1 MNECLFLQ
9 KKMSA
14 LHSLVVEEITPLTP
28 SAVTLTLALPDDLKE
43 EFTFIAG
50 QYLTLEAQIDSATV
64 RRAYSLC
71 SAPHENRLTVGIKK
85 VPSGLFSSYAN
96 EKLNI
101 GDSLKV
107 GVPEGRF
114 IYHSTNEEQ
123 SILALAAG
131 SGITP
136 IFAMLKSA
144 LETSPKT
151 TIHLLYGNKNPEESM
166 FKAALAELEATSSGR
181 LKVHWIYS
189 QSNEENALFGRID
202 TAAIRFV
209 LNQMGSMPNQTFLC
223 GPEGMIDLA
232 KATLTE
238 LSVAE
243 DTIHFELFTSSTAS
257 TDTFIE
263 SSDEVEL
270 TIKVDDSTHQITSSS
285 NKSLLDIALQEKIE
299 VPYSCQGGVC
309 CSCIAKVSSGK
320 VEMENNQILTDDEIE
335 DGLVLTCQ
343 AFPKSATITVD
354 YDDV

>member
-1 MNECLFLQ
+1 MNAYFYK

-14 LHSLVVEEITPLTP
+14 LHSLVVKEITPLTP
-28 SAVTLTLALPDDLKE
+28 SAVALTLALPENLKAD
-43 EFTFIAG
+43 FIFNAG
-50 QYLTLEAQIDSATV
+50 QYLTLEATIDNSNV

-71 SAPHENRLTVGIKK
+71 SAPHENCLTVGIKK

-96 EKLNI
+96 TELKV

-107 GVPEGRF
+107 GTPEGRF
-114 IYHSTNEEQ
+114 VYRPTNDEQ
-123 SILALAAG
+123 SVLALAAG

-166 FKAALAELEATSSGR
+166 FKTALEELETTANGR
-181 LKVHWIYS
+181 LKIHWIYS

-209 LNQMGSMPNQTFLC
+209 LNQMAASPDQTFLC

-232 KATLTE
+232 KATLAAQ
-238 LSVAE
+238 SIAE
-243 DTIHFELFTSSTAS
+243 DTIHFELFTSSTPSGDAPVG
-257 TDTFIE
+257 

-270 TIKVDDSTHQITSSS
+270 TIKVDETTHSVVSTS

-320 VEMENNQILTDDEIE
+320 AEMENNQILTDDEIE

-343 AFPKSATITVD
+343 AFPKSASITID
-354 YDDV
+354 FDDV